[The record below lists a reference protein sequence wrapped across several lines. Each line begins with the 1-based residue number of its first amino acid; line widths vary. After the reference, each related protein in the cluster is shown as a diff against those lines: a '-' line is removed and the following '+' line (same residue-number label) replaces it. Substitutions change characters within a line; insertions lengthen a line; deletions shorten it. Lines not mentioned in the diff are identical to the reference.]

1 MYGAELVAE
10 GRFGALYAASGAVD
24 HVRRDRYPVELCPK
38 RGGFL
43 AQSVV
48 VCYRCDSGV
57 AGLAV
62 QSAAADQLVC
72 VFHSCLYKL
81 KFDG

>member
-43 AQSVV
+43 AQSVILASQASQSSPQQPIRWFV
-48 VCYRCDSGV
+48 FFIV
-57 AGLAV
+57 A
-62 QSAAADQLVC
+62 SIN
-72 VFHSCLYKL
+72 
-81 KFDG
+81 

>member
-24 HVRRDRYPVELCPK
+24 HVRRDRYPVEFRPK

-48 VCYRCDSGV
+48 VSILASQVSQSSPQQPIRWLVFFIV
-57 AGLAV
+57 A
-62 QSAAADQLVC
+62 SIN
-72 VFHSCLYKL
+72 
-81 KFDG
+81 